1 MKNHEVCDKIYLY
14 GLDEEY
20 NIVRFSRVRNCRL
33 KVDELMAEAIELR
46 YNYQPIRS
54 VYAVDEDPDVNDA
67 FKDVF
72 KRGWVEDRVVFK
84 VLVEKKGIRII

>member
-46 YNYQPIRS
+46 YNYQSIRS
-54 VYAVDEDPDVNDA
+54 VYAVDEDPDVEDA